1 MDDHSAVRAHISDGE
16 WQKRCEL
23 AAMYRVVAMMG
34 WDDLIFTHISV
45 RVPAAESW
53 VRQADGGYGPAA
65 TDHFLINPYG
75 VFFEEMTASQ
85 LVKIDI
91 DGKAAGD
98 NTAMIN
104 PAGFTIHSAI
114 HGALGDAHFVIHL
127 HTDAMT
133 GVSAQAEGLLPL
145 TQNALLLRPQ
155 MAYHD
160 YEGVALDL
168 EERGRLVSDIGGKRL
183 LMLRNHGTLAWGT
196 TAAEAF
202 TLVYF
207 LEQACRQQIAALSA
221 GRAALIE
228 VPQAV
233 QDKVAP
239 LAAGVG
245 FVGQLVWP
253 GLMRRLNRQLP
264 GFDV

>member
-1 MDDHSAVRAHISDGE
+1 MDDHANLRAHISDAE
-16 WQKRCEL
+16 WRIRCDL
-23 AAMYRVVAMMG
+23 AALYRAVAMMG
-34 WDDLIFTHISV
+34 WDDLIFTHISA
-45 RVPAAESW
+45 RVPAEGA
-53 VRQADGGYGPAA
+53 
-65 TDHFLINPYG
+65 DHFLINPYG

-91 DGKAAGD
+91 DGKAVGD
-98 NTAMIN
+98 NRAMVN

-114 HGALGDAHFVIHL
+114 HGALKDAHFVMHL

-133 GVSAQAEGLLPL
+133 GVSAQKDGLLPL

-155 MAYHD
+155 LAWHD

-168 EERGRLVSDIGGKRL
+168 EERARIVGDIGQKRL
-183 LMLRNHGTLAWGT
+183 LMLRNHGSLTWGA
-196 TAAEAF
+196 TAGETF
-202 TLVYF
+202 TQMYF

-221 GRAALIE
+221 GRDNVVEALRD
-228 VPQAV
+228 V

-239 LAAGVG
+239 LSAGVG

-253 GLMRRLNRQLP
+253 GLLRRLNRQLP
-264 GFDV
+264 GYDA